1 MSLGYG
7 IQKNGTDELTHK
19 AEIRD
24 QDVQNKGTDTKGGRG
39 WWDELGDWG

>member
-7 IQKNGTDELTHK
+7 IQKNGTGELTHK

-24 QDVQNKGTDTKGGRG
+24 QDVQNKGIDTKGGRG